1 MRSSCIWSTD
11 HTKNHQKGK
20 KKKSHNKKN
29 QFSKTGLIRSNCEHA
44 KQLVSKVAQT
54 HVANFVL
61 NA

>member
-20 KKKSHNKKN
+20 KKSHNKEN
-29 QFSKTGLIRSNCEHA
+29 QFSKTGLIRSNCEHP
-44 KQLVSKVAQT
+44 KQLVSKVAET
-54 HVANFVL
+54 HVANFGL